1 MSYYLNNNNTIN
13 SFNKLFDNLVSFDY
27 DDFPAPA
34 NIVSNDKEILIELQA
49 PGIDKKDI
57 KIDCE
62 NNILS
67 VSCDGK
73 QDQKDTKYIQQQIF
87 HDGFKNTFKLTEELD
102 QSNIS
107 ATMNN
112 GILNVSVPRKKQKTK
127 SRIKIT

>member
-1 MSYYLNNNNTIN
+1 MSYYFNNNNTIN

-87 HDGFKNTFKLTEELD
+87 HDGFKNTFKLTGELD

-112 GILNVSVPRKKQKTK
+112 GILNVSVARKKQKAK
-127 SRIKIT
+127 NRIKIT

>member
-1 MSYYLNNNNTIN
+1 MSYYFNNNNTIN

-73 QDQKDTKYIQQQIF
+73 QDQKNTKYIQQQIF
-87 HDGFKNTFKLTEELD
+87 HDGFKNTFKLTGELD

-127 SRIKIT
+127 NRIKIT

>member
-87 HDGFKNTFKLTEELD
+87 HDGFKNTFKLTGELD

-127 SRIKIT
+127 NRIKIT

>member
-1 MSYYLNNNNTIN
+1 MSYYFNNNNTTN

-87 HDGFKNTFKLTEELD
+87 HDGFKNTFKLTGELD

-127 SRIKIT
+127 NRIKIT

>member
-1 MSYYLNNNNTIN
+1 MSYYFNNNNTIN

-87 HDGFKNTFKLTEELD
+87 HDGFKNTFKLTGELD

-127 SRIKIT
+127 NRIKIT

>member
-1 MSYYLNNNNTIN
+1 MSYYFNNNNTTN

-87 HDGFKNTFKLTEELD
+87 HDGFKNTFKLTGELD

-112 GILNVSVPRKKQKTK
+112 GILNVSVPRKKQRTE
-127 SRIKIT
+127 

>member
-1 MSYYLNNNNTIN
+1 MSYYFNNNNTIN

-87 HDGFKNTFKLTEELD
+87 HDGFKNTFKLTGELD

-112 GILNVSVPRKKQKTK
+112 GILNVSVPRKKQKTE
-127 SRIKIT
+127 

>member
-87 HDGFKNTFKLTEELD
+87 HDGFKNTFKLTGELD

>member
-1 MSYYLNNNNTIN
+1 MSYYLNKNNTTN
-13 SFNKLFDNLVSFDY
+13 SLNKLFNDLLSFDY

-57 KIDCE
+57 NIDCE
-62 NNILS
+62 NNMLII
-67 VSCDGK
+67 SCDGK
-73 QDQKDTKYIQQQIF
+73 QDKQDTKYIQQQIF
-87 HDGFKNTFKLTEELD
+87 HDGFKNTFKLTGELD

-127 SRIKIT
+127 NRIKIT

>member
-1 MSYYLNNNNTIN
+1 MSYYFNNNNTTN

-87 HDGFKNTFKLTEELD
+87 HDGFKNTFKLTGELD

-112 GILNVSVPRKKQKTK
+112 GILNVSVPRKKQRTK
-127 SRIKIT
+127 NRIKIT